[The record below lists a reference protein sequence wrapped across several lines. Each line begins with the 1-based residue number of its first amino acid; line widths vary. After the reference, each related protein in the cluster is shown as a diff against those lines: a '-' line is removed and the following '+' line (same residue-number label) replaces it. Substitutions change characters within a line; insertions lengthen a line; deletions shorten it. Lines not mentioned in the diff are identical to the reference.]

1 MEKNISRRDFLKRAG
16 LAVAASVGMAAG
28 VGCSKNDNIE
38 EEDSQISI
46 NKLNDY
52 NLVINSD
59 NEAMLFKY
67 EYVNSNKKDLS
78 NHFHCYYLSTNS
90 PKDMTDVLLY
100 YDYDIVGISE
110 EILIDYVHIMY
121 NIKEDVPASIYFID
135 EYGLKDSYSYE
146 EVTEL
151 LKKAP
156 EKAEENKKILRK

>member
-1 MEKNISRRDFLKRAG
+1 MKSIISRRDFLKGAG
-16 LAVAASVGMAAG
+16 LVAAASVGMATG
-28 VGCSKNDNIE
+28 MGCSKNANIE
-38 EEDSQISI
+38 DDSSQISI
-46 NKLNDY
+46 NELNDY

-90 PKDMTDVLLY
+90 PNDMTDVLLY

-110 EILIDYVHIMY
+110 DTLIDYVHVMY
-121 NIKEDVPASIYFID
+121 NIEEDVPASIYFID

-151 LKKAP
+151 LKK
-156 EKAEENKKILRK
+156 KKKKKEENKKLLKR